1 MIADPLWSCVMFLC
15 GPVWSFVGPL
25 RYLVIPHVLLFDHLH
40 IFRGTACRSL
50 TYHVCT
56 LDSSLYKGIRGKMSS
71 PSPAGSWE
79 LPKSEEKKLEVEWG
93 YRIILAKQITLKY
106 VF

>member
-1 MIADPLWSCVMFLC
+1 
-15 GPVWSFVGPL
+15 
-25 RYLVIPHVLLFDHLH
+25 
-40 IFRGTACRSL
+40 
-50 TYHVCT
+50 
-56 LDSSLYKGIRGKMSS
+56 LYKGIRGKMSS